1 LNEEPYMKCDVLVI
15 GGGPSGSYAAKEIAT
30 LAKGYKILLIEDHK
44 VIGKPVQCAGKI
56 STRAYRELNLP
67 IKSIL
72 NTVKGSYFY
81 SPSGDLILTKK
92 RVPQAYIVDR
102 GAFDK
107 ELCQEAQ
114 DKGVEIL
121 LKTKG
126 LKPLR
131 KNGRICGIVVR
142 QNSSLIEIHA
152 DVIIDA
158 EGVRSLIAK
167 QCGLPTK
174 KNFVSSFQMEIS
186 PVSYEDIE
194 SVEVYFSSKYSP
206 GFFSWIIPVNEHRA
220 RVGIGV
226 KGTLKQASQKL
237 LNFIK
242 KHPVASKKFGK
253 HWEIKSKL
261 AGLIPMG
268 GPVPITVKDIVM
280 LVGDTAGHVKSTTG
294 GGLYFG
300 MSCAKIAAEIVVDA
314 LNKETPLQVRNYEN
328 LWRKKFGS
336 ELKKS
341 ANMRKFV
348 NNLKDPTL
356 DTLFKTVSD
365 NTLEPLLE
373 RFGDVDYQSS
383 FVKPFARKLSGLP
396 FKNPKLTLELLK
408 AIILASSPK

>member
-1 LNEEPYMKCDVLVI
+1 MKCDVLVI

-56 STRAYRELNLP
+56 SIRACRELNLP
-67 IKSIL
+67 REGIL

-81 SPSGDLILTKK
+81 SPSGHLILAKK
-92 RVPQAYIVDR
+92 RIPQAYIVDR

-114 DKGVEIL
+114 DKGVELL

-131 KNGRICGIVVR
+131 KNGKICGIIVR
-142 QNSSLIEIHA
+142 KNGNLIKINA
-152 DVIIDA
+152 NVIIDA

-167 QCGLPTK
+167 KCGLPVK
-174 KNFVSSFQMEIS
+174 KNFVSSFQMEIT

-206 GFFSWIIPVNEHRA
+206 GFFSWIIPVNEHLA
-220 RVGIGV
+220 RVGIGI
-226 KGTLKQASQKL
+226 KGTLKQASQNL
-237 LNFIK
+237 LQFIK
-242 KHPVASKKFGK
+242 KHPAASKKFGK
-253 HWEIKSKL
+253 KWEIKNRL
-261 AGLIPMG
+261 AGLIPIG
-268 GPVPITVKDIVM
+268 GPVPITVRDNVM

-300 MSCAKIAAEIVVDA
+300 MSCARIASEVAVKSLE
-314 LNKETPLQVRNYEN
+314 NETPHQIKDYEN
-328 LWRKKFGS
+328 LWRKRFGS

-341 ANMRKFV
+341 ANMRMFI
-348 NNLKDPTL
+348 NQLN
-356 DTLFKTVSD
+356 D
-365 NTLEPLLE
+365 NTLDSLFNIVNEYNLETLLE

-383 FVKPFARKLSGLP
+383 FVRPLASKLSFLP
-396 FKNPKLTLELLK
+396 LKNPKLTFELLR
-408 AIILASSPK
+408 AIILANTPKSKV

>member
-1 LNEEPYMKCDVLVI
+1 MKCDVLVI

-30 LAKGYKILLIEDHK
+30 LVKGYKILLIEDHK

-56 STRAYRELNLP
+56 STRACRELNLSR
-67 IKSIL
+67 KSIL

-81 SPSGDLILTKK
+81 SPSGHCILAKK
-92 RVPQAYIVDR
+92 RIPQAYIVDR

-114 DKGVEIL
+114 DKGVEVL

-142 QNSSLIEIHA
+142 QNSSHIEIHA

-174 KNFVSSFQMEIS
+174 KNFISSFQMEIS

-194 SVEVYFSSKYSP
+194 SVEVYFSSKFSP
-206 GFFSWIIPVNEHRA
+206 GFFSWIIPVNEHLA

-226 KGTLKQASQKL
+226 KGTLKQASQNL

-253 HWEIKSKL
+253 NWEIKNKL

-268 GPVPITVKDIVM
+268 GPVPITVKDNLM

-300 MSCAKIAAEIVVDA
+300 MSCAKIAAKVAVDA
-314 LNKETPLQVRNYEN
+314 LNKETPFQIQNYVS
-328 LWRKKFGS
+328 LWRKGFGS

-341 ANMRKFV
+341 ANMRKFI
-348 NNLKDPTL
+348 NQLKDSTL
-356 DTLFKTVSD
+356 DTLFEIVSD
-365 NTLEPLLE
+365 YNLEPLLE
-373 RFGDVDYQSS
+373 RFGDIDYQSS
-383 FVKPFARKLSGLP
+383 FVRPFASKLSFLP
-396 FKNPKLTLELLK
+396 FKNPKLTFELLR
-408 AIILASSPK
+408 AIILANTPKSRI

>member
-1 LNEEPYMKCDVLVI
+1 MKCDVLVI
-15 GGGPSGSYAAKEIAT
+15 GGGPSGSYAAKEIAI

-56 STRAYRELNLP
+56 STRACRELNLP
-67 IKSIL
+67 RKGIL

-81 SPSGDLILTKK
+81 SPSGHLIIAKK
-92 RVPQAYIVDR
+92 RIPQAYIVDR

-131 KNGRICGIVVR
+131 KNGKICGIIAR
-142 QNSSLIEIHA
+142 KNGNLIKINA
-152 DVIIDA
+152 NVIINA

-167 QCGLPTK
+167 ECGLNTK

-206 GFFSWIIPVNEHRA
+206 GFFSWIIPVNEHLA

-226 KGTLKQASQKL
+226 KGTLKQASQNL
-237 LNFIK
+237 LFFIK
-242 KHPVASKKFGK
+242 KHPAASKKFDK
-253 HWEIKSKL
+253 NWEIKNRL
-261 AGLIPMG
+261 AGLIPMA
-268 GPVPITVKDIVM
+268 GPVPITVKDNVM

-300 MSCAKIAAEIVVDA
+300 MSCAKIAAKVAVDA
-314 LNKETPLQVRNYEN
+314 LNNETPFQVRNYESI
-328 LWRKKFGS
+328 WRKKFGS

-341 ANMRKFV
+341 ANMRKFI
-348 NNLKDPTL
+348 NQLRDSTL
-356 DTLFKTVSD
+356 DTLFETVSEY
-365 NTLEPLLE
+365 NLEPLLE
-373 RFGDVDYQSS
+373 RFGDIDYQSS
-383 FVKPFARKLSGLP
+383 FVGPFARKLSFLP
-396 FKNPKLTLELLK
+396 FKNPKLTFELLR
-408 AIILASSPK
+408 AIILANTPKSSV